1 MGLPFKNGFELAQA
15 VGFGKMYQASKQQQ
29 ENNMPME
36 SKQSNKTL
44 IRLTEEDL
52 HNIVKESVK
61 RILNNKKR
69 SEN

>member
-15 VGFGKMYQASKQQQ
+15 VGFGDMYQASKQQQ

-61 RILNNKKR
+61 RILSNKKR